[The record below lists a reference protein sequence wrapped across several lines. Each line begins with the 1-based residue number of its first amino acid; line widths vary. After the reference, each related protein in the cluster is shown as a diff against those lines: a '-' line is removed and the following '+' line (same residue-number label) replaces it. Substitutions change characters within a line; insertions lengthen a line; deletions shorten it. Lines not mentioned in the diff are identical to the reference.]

1 MYRIPTLPL
10 KVEVETKAVLK
21 QAAQSHRRLAELKGA
36 VLSLACNGL
45 LSKMKLGRDNFYLNT
60 KLFDLLINAFHMDK
74 PTESQQHIQT
84 IG

>member
-36 VLSLACNGL
+36 VLSIP
-45 LSKMKLGRDNFYLNT
+45 NT
-60 KLFDLLINAFHMDK
+60 TIIN
-74 PTESQQHIQT
+74 QHSFAARSE
-84 IG
+84 G